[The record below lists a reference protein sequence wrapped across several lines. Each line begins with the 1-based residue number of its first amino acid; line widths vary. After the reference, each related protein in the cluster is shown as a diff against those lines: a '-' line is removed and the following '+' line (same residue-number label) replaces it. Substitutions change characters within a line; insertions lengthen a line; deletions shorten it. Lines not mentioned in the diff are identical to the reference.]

1 MARHIATLDSA
12 STTTRRSLMKGVA
25 WATPVAVVSIAAPA
39 VATSPTPPID
49 VSLDGDSC
57 KYPGQST
64 PNAFSYK
71 LIFNIENN
79 RDYDIEWRVTSLYV
93 DPNSGSNITFPY
105 SFPTAWTS
113 LSAHGSTAAT
123 FISNESTNSSNGS
136 AVFTFEVRKVG
147 GGAEQP
153 VSGSISIGGLPP
165 CKGEDAAKTAARTE
179 EALPEEEAALVE
191 DAPEET
197 ATVEEEPPAEEEPAP
212 EEQPPAEEKPPVTE
226 EDPAKDEAPAPEETE
241 AEKPA
246 DTAKAAR
253 EPAPPVEEPSDAPKS
268 DASKPAVAESETP
281 SETPTPTEEATA
293 AGA

>member
-12 STTTRRSLMKGVA
+12 STTRRSLMKGVA

-49 VSLDGDSC
+49 VTLDGDSC

-79 RDYDIEWRVTSLYV
+79 RGYDIEWRVTSLYV

-105 SFPTAWTS
+105 SFPTDWTS
-113 LSAHGSTAAT
+113 LSAHGSTSAT
-123 FISNESTNSSNGS
+123 FISNESTNSSNGN

-147 GGAEQP
+147 GGDEQP

-165 CKGEDAAKTAARTE
+165 CKDAPAAKTAVQSE
-179 EALPEEEAALVE
+179 EALPEEDAAAV
-191 DAPEET
+191 EET
-197 ATVEEEPPAEEEPAP
+197 PAQTEPVAEEPAEEEPPAEEKPVPEEEPPAKEEPA
-212 EEQPPAEEKPPVTE
+212 AEEA
-226 EDPAKDEAPAPEETE
+226 PAKDEAPAPEDTE
-241 AEKPA
+241 AADSA

-253 EPAPPVEEPSDAPKS
+253 EPAPPVEEPSDAPK
-268 DASKPAVAESETP
+268 AAVAASETP
-281 SETPTPTEEATA
+281 SETPTPTEETSTA
-293 AGA
+293 GV